1 LQSSQ
6 LMRSRKV
13 DLGLTFQRY
22 LDYSV
27 QGLPHRCCRNGVLSG
42 REFRKEPGTVRDSF
56 EDFFPVDVFNQDIS
70 SAEMRPFGK
79 ACTVRLLEFFTSLSQ
94 AIKTREKQAAST
106 SASSSKGLQHRHRTG
121 GRRSTVPCVSLRAC
135 T

>member
-1 LQSSQ
+1 MAYSPSFTGNGLQSSQ

-70 SAEMRPFGK
+70 SAEIIPFVK
-79 ACTVRLLEFFTSLSQ
+79 DKISFRL
-94 AIKTREKQAAST
+94 
-106 SASSSKGLQHRHRTG
+106 SAL
-121 GRRSTVPCVSLRAC
+121 PVSLKVFLQL